1 LQIDLQVWFLPL
13 APRGSMD
20 TSLVSAFLAASVG
33 QFQLAVA
40 GRMLAMNL
48 DAGRSAV
55 KLIDAAQQNIDTL
68 ANVSAGIGTNL
79 DMTV

>member
-1 LQIDLQVWFLPL
+1 MDASL
-13 APRGSMD
+13 A
-20 TSLVSAFLAASVG
+20 SAFIAASVG

-40 GRMLAMNL
+40 GKMLAMNL
-48 DAGRSAV
+48 DAGRSTV

-68 ANVSAGIGTNL
+68 ANVSAGIGTSV